1 MKADSAVQRRLLEL
15 AEVDAELNRV
25 QHRRRTLPELD
36 EIGQVERDQQA
47 KRDALVSAQTSQ
59 GDLDRDVRRLESEI
73 EQVRERDK
81 RDRAVLDSGSPG
93 SAKQQEGLHH
103 ELDSLARR
111 QGTLEDELLEVMERR
126 EAVQT
131 EVARAEE
138 ESSAVEARL
147 EDVRHRRDE
156 AVADLD
162 SAEAK
167 RRADREELVAEL
179 PSDLKA
185 LYERVREQRGIG
197 AGLLRGRRC
206 GACQIELDRAAVSEV
221 KEAAADDV
229 VRCEE
234 CGAILVRTAE
244 SGL

>member
-15 AEVDAELNRV
+15 AEVDAELTRV

-36 EIGQVERDQQA
+36 EIARIEREQQE
-47 KRDALVSAQTSQ
+47 KRDVLVSAQTSQ

-81 RDRAVLDSGSPG
+81 RDRAVLDSGEPG
-93 SAKQQEGLHH
+93 PSKQVEGLHH

-111 QGTLEDELLEVMERR
+111 KGALEDELLEAMERR
-126 EAVQT
+126 EAVET
-131 EVARAEE
+131 EVAHAQEE
-138 ESSAVEARL
+138 TTEVEARL

-156 AVADLD
+156 ELADLD
-162 SAEAK
+162 STEAK
-167 RRADREELVAEL
+167 RRADREALVAEL

-185 LYERVREQRGIG
+185 LYERVREQRGAG

-206 GACQIELDRAAVSEV
+206 GACRIELDRAALSELN
-221 KEAAADDV
+221 EAAADDV
-229 VRCEE
+229 VRCAE
-234 CGAILVRTAE
+234 CGAVLVRTSE
-244 SGL
+244 PGI